1 MDNHGSRIWRIA
13 GLDPAKEGQEGGGMF
28 RHPVVWPGCKLE
40 VTDFTLLIWAA
51 LVEQIRRGVKYKD
64 LVIL

>member
-40 VTDFTLLIWAA
+40 VTDFTLLI
-51 LVEQIRRGVKYKD
+51 
-64 LVIL
+64 